1 MGDRIRQPSL
11 KQVLALVAE
20 QHGVVTRR
28 QLLDLG
34 LPAHGIAHRV
44 KRGRLHQVRLGVYA
58 VGRPELT
65 RDGRWKAALLAC
77 GSGTFL
83 SHASGCEFWD
93 LSDPAPEI
101 EISVSPPR
109 TISRPGIT
117 LHRRYG
123 FDPAEIQIQR
133 GIAVTDPIR
142 TLIDVAPRTTED
154 DLEEL
159 LGRADRLN
167 LVDPESVRDR
177 LDRVS
182 GPGVG
187 RLRTVLDR
195 RTLTLTDTQLERRF
209 LPIARRAGL
218 PQPLTQQWVNGYRVD
233 FHWPDLGLV
242 VETDGLR
249 YHRTAA
255 QQTIDARRDQ
265 THTAAGLTPLR
276 FSHAQ
281 VVYDP
286 GHVEATLRRTA
297 SALRGRD
304 RRIR

>member
-1 MGDRIRQPSL
+1 MGDGMRQPGW
-11 KQVLALVAE
+11 KQVFALVAE
-20 QHGVVTRR
+20 QHGVITRR

-34 LPAHGIAHRV
+34 LPAHGIVHRL
-44 KRGRLHQVRLGVYA
+44 KRRRLHQVHLGVYA

-65 RDGRWKAALLAC
+65 KDGQWTAALLAC
-77 GSGTFL
+77 GPGTFL
-83 SHASGCEFWD
+83 SHACASEFWD
-93 LSDPAPEI
+93 VSDAAAEI
-101 EISVSPPR
+101 EISVWPPR

-117 LHRRYG
+117 VHRRYVM
-123 FDPAEIQIQR
+123 DPTEIRVER

-142 TLIDVAPRTTED
+142 TLIDLAPTTSED
-154 DLEEL
+154 DLEAL
-159 LGRADRLN
+159 LGRADRMN
-167 LVDPESVRDR
+167 LVDPESVRER
-177 LDRVS
+177 LDRAS
-182 GPGVG
+182 GRGVG
-187 RLRTVLDR
+187 RLRRVLDR

-209 LPIARRAGL
+209 IPIARRAGL

-255 QQTIDARRDQ
+255 QQTIDVRRDQ
-265 THTAAGLTPLR
+265 AHTAAGLTPLR

-281 VVYDP
+281 VAYDL

-297 SALRGRD
+297 EALSERD